1 MRCRNNNKGNMLLKV
16 VSVLLLIASV
26 FSVIWLRSSVVSIE
40 YSLGKLENNKIAMLK
55 ERKHLA
61 AERASLLSVE
71 RLGKAT
77 AKTYVFPDRVRVVYV
92 KQNTSQDMRKTAA
105 SVQPG
110 RESRSNLL
118 GMVRN

>member
-1 MRCRNNNKGNMLLKV
+1 MRCRNNKGNMLLKV
-16 VSVLLLIASV
+16 LSVLILIASI
-26 FSVIWLRSSVVSIE
+26 FSVVWLRSSVVSIE
-40 YSLGKLENNKIAMLK
+40 YSLGKLENTKIAMLK
-55 ERKHLA
+55 ERKLLA

-71 RLGKAT
+71 RLGKVA

-92 KQNTSQDMRKTAA
+92 KKDAAQDMRKTAA

-110 RESRSNLL
+110 HEGRGNLL